1 MKKKGNYGKINKT
14 SSLKQVQPVIRR
26 KRQTKLKNGKGKLY
40 RYDGVFYAT
49 DKGYGFVRVEGIS
62 GDVFISER
70 FTNYAFQG
78 DKVTIELL
86 TPGPLEEDTSAYS
99 NKTGTPDKK
108 KGHDDT
114 SKGKNKRGG
123 SDGNIRDLTQR
134 KSREGKV
141 IKILEHTITRI
152 VGTFEEIRNGYGFVI
167 PDKGTLASDLFIPK
181 GSTGGAVTGQ
191 KVLAEIA
198 DYGEFK
204 RSPEGEIVQII
215 GNSDDPFTDELGVTL
230 ALGLKDTFPEEAVKL
245 CDDICGDGT
254 IEGSA
259 SAGELDDLYE
269 IDKLSDVFSESFS
282 GRGKRLDI
290 RKILVFTIDGDDSKD
305 FDDAVSLEKCG
316 DAFVLGVHIADVSE
330 YVTEGSAL
338 DIEALERGCSVYF
351 PGSVL
356 PMLPEKLSN
365 GLCSLNPDEDR
376 LALSCIM
383 LVEPSGKV
391 KDHYITETLIR
402 SSMRMTYSGVDE
414 VLSCILDSDPD
425 NDRASDHEVL
435 FHENDKAAAEAKKKT
450 IGDNDSAAAY
460 SKHEKEAL
468 LTGLGYDETYRGF
481 ESVLEEMYDLSRALR
496 SRRFSKGSV
505 DFDINECEIYVDENG
520 KVTDIRMR
528 EASRSRS
535 LIEEFMLLAN
545 KTVAKHF
552 YKMKVPFAYRI
563 HEDPDAMKIKELLD
577 TVKKLGISV
586 PGKIYKKAASDT
598 EESIITSAEI
608 AEILESS
615 EGTPFEMLV
624 RTLALRSM
632 QRAKYDPECLGHF
645 GLAFKY
651 YCHFTSPI
659 RRYPDLQIHRIIKDA
674 LNGRMN
680 AQLKEHYADILSEVC
695 HKSSVCE
702 RRAQEAENQVD
713 RLKQIRYMS
722 DHMGEEFEGII
733 SGVTRYGVYVRLDN
747 TIEGMISVYDLPHDD
762 YSYDE
767 SLLRLTGRRSR
778 KFYSVGMKISVKV
791 CACDLDQRVI
801 DFVPA

>member
-1 MKKKGNYGKINKT
+1 M
-14 SSLKQVQPVIRR
+14 IRR
-26 KRQTKLKNGKGKLY
+26 KRQTKLKGGKGKLY

-86 TPGPLEEDTSAYS
+86 TPGPLENDTAYS
-99 NKTGTPDKK
+99 EKSRNTGSSDKK
-108 KGHDDT
+108 KNKGGNSYDDL
-114 SKGKNKRGG
+114 K
-123 SDGNIRDLTQR
+123 DVHQR

-141 IKILEHTITRI
+141 IKVLEHSITRI

-191 KVLAEIA
+191 KVLAEIS

-215 GNSDDPFTDELGVTL
+215 GTTDDPFTDELGVTL
-230 ALGLKDTFPEEAVKL
+230 ALGLRDTFPDEAVRT

-259 SAGELDDLYE
+259 SAGELDDLYAV
-269 IDKLSDVFSESFS
+269 DKLSDIFSDSFS
-282 GRGKRLDI
+282 GKGKRLDI
-290 RKILVFTIDGDDSKD
+290 RDIKLFTIDGDDSKD
-305 FDDAVSLEKCG
+305 FDDAVSLEKYG
-316 DAFVLGVHIADVSE
+316 DAYVLGVHIADVSE
-330 YVTEGSAL
+330 YVKENSPL

-402 SSMRMTYSGVDE
+402 SSMRMTYSGVDK
-414 VLSCILDSDPD
+414 VLGSILD
-425 NDRASDHEVL
+425 
-435 FHENDKAAAEAKKKT
+435 NDKDAVIA
-450 IGDNDSAAAY
+450 GS
-460 SKHEKEAL
+460 
-468 LTGLGYDETYRGF
+468 GYDKAYAGYED
-481 ESVLEEMYDLSRALR
+481 VLEEMYKLSRNLR
-496 SRRFSKGSV
+496 TRRFSKGSV

-528 EASRSRS
+528 DASMSRS

-552 YKMKVPFAYRI
+552 CKMKIPFAYRI
-563 HEDPDAMKIKELLD
+563 HEDPDPMKIKDLID
-577 TVKKLGISV
+577 TVRKLGISA
-586 PGKIYKKAASDT
+586 PGKIYKKVSSNED
-598 EESIITSAEI
+598 EPVITSAEI
-608 AEILESS
+608 ADILEAS

-624 RTLALRSM
+624 RTLTLRSM

-659 RRYPDLQIHRIIKDA
+659 RRYPDLQIHRIIKDS
-674 LNGRMN
+674 LRGRMN
-680 AQLKEHYADILSEVC
+680 AALKEHYAGLLPEVC

-762 YSYDE
+762 YAYDE

-778 KFYSVGMKISVKV
+778 TFYSVGKKICVKV

-801 DFVPA
+801 DFIPA